1 MDRDAWLERLETSA
15 DSPSELFEHLQS
27 RTDRGLEYHH
37 LPDAR
42 HGLERGTVLVE
53 TTGAVVRGYP
63 SVPRVLVL
71 DPGVRKYFESDR
83 ITIEEK
89 LNGFNV
95 RIADVDGTTAF
106 TRGGYV
112 CPYTT
117 ERARALLDPGEFF
130 GDHPEK
136 MLCAEL
142 VGPENPYTVH
152 DYEDIETN
160 AFRVFDIRD
169 RNRGRPVPP
178 ERRRELCAEYGFD
191 QPRTFGWRDTDD
203 AAGAV
208 RDAIETLDAEG
219 REGVV
224 MKSEDGQSL
233 LKYTT
238 EAAHHAE
245 LAGAFSLPFE
255 YGRDFLFSRLLRE
268 AFQTVEFEEAAERR
282 RERARDIGESIL
294 LPMAETIEAVREGE
308 TVGERHTVRGDPR
321 TIDALLGHL
330 REFQLTLDIESDR
343 RLDGERVVTFT
354 KVAAST
360 NDRIE
365 HYLDGGIVDE

>member
-1 MDRDAWLERLETSA
+1 MDKDAWHERLETSA
-15 DSPSELFEHLQS
+15 DTPSELFEHFQA
-27 RTDRGLEYHH
+27 RTDHGLEYYH

-71 DPGVRKYFESDR
+71 DPGVRHYFESDR
-83 ITIEEK
+83 VTIEEK

-117 ERARALLDPGEFF
+117 ERARQLLDPGDFF
-130 GDHPEK
+130 ADHPET

-142 VGPENPYTVH
+142 IGPENPYTVH
-152 DYEDIETN
+152 DYDGIESNT
-160 AFRVFDIRD
+160 FRIFDVRD
-169 RNRGRPVPP
+169 RTSGRPLAP
-178 ERRRELCAEYGFD
+178 ERRRELCAEYGFE
-191 QPRTFGWRDTDD
+191 QPQTFGWHTIDD
-203 AAGAV
+203 APGAV
-208 RDAIETLDAEG
+208 RDAIETLDTEG

-224 MKSEDGQSL
+224 LKSEDGQSL

-238 EAAHHAE
+238 EATHHAE
-245 LAGAFSLPFE
+245 LADAFALPFE

-268 AFQTVEFEEAAERR
+268 AFQTVEFEDSPDRR
-282 RERARDIGESIL
+282 RERAHDLGESIL
-294 LPMAETIEAVREGE
+294 LPFAETIEAVADGE
-308 TVGERHTVRGDPR
+308 TVGERHTVRGDPE
-321 TIDALLGHL
+321 TINALLGHL
-330 REFQLTLDIESDR
+330 REFQLTIDIESDR
-343 RLDGERVVTFT
+343 RLEGERVVTFT

>member
-1 MDRDAWLERLETSA
+1 MDRDAWHERLETSA
-15 DSPSELFEHLQS
+15 DSPSELFEHFQT
-27 RTDRGLEYHH
+27 RTDQRLEYQY

-53 TTGAVVRGYP
+53 TTGEVVRGYP

-71 DPGVRKYFESDR
+71 DPGVRNYFESDR
-83 ITIEEK
+83 ITLEEK

-95 RIADVDGTTAF
+95 RVADVDGTTAF
-106 TRGGYV
+106 TRSGYV

-117 ERARALLDPGEFF
+117 ARARELLDPADFF
-130 GDHPEK
+130 ADHPGK

-152 DYEDIETN
+152 DYEGIETN

-169 RNRGRPVPP
+169 RQTGRPVAPD
-178 ERRRELCAEYGFD
+178 RRRELCEAYGFE
-191 QPRTFGWRDTDD
+191 QPPTFGWHDTDD

-208 RDAIETLDAEG
+208 RDAIEQLDAEG

-224 MKSEDGQSL
+224 MKSDDGQSI

-238 EAAHHAE
+238 EATHHQE
-245 LAGAFSLPFE
+245 LGHAFSLPFD

-268 AFQTVEFEEAAERR
+268 AFQTVEFEESPERR

-294 LPMAETIEAVREGE
+294 LPMAETIEAVADGE
-308 TVGERHTVRGDPR
+308 TVGERHTVRGDPA
-321 TIDALLGHL
+321 TIDALLAHL
-330 REFQLTLDIESDR
+330 QEFQLTLDVESDR

>member
-1 MDRDAWLERLETSA
+1 MDRDVWHERLETSA
-15 DSPSELFEHLQS
+15 DSPSELFEHLQT
-27 RTDRGLEYHH
+27 RTDQGLEYYY

-71 DPGVRKYFESDR
+71 DPGVRNYFEGDR

-106 TRGGYV
+106 TRSGYV

-117 ERARALLDPGEFF
+117 ERARELLDPGEFF
-130 GDHPEK
+130 ADHPEK

-152 DYEDIETN
+152 DYDGVETN
-160 AFRVFDIRD
+160 AFRVFDVRD
-169 RNRGRPVPP
+169 RRTGRPLAP
-178 ERRRELCAEYGFD
+178 ERRRKLCAEYGFE
-191 QPRTFGWRDTDD
+191 QPQTFGWHDTDE

-238 EAAHHAE
+238 EATHHAE
-245 LAGAFSLPFE
+245 LAYAFSLPFE

-268 AFQTVEFEEAAERR
+268 AFQTVEFEESPERR
-282 RERARDIGESIL
+282 RERAHDLGESIL
-294 LPMAETIEAVREGE
+294 LPMAGAIEAVADGE
-308 TVGERHTVRGDPR
+308 TVGERHTVRGDPE
-321 TIDALLGHL
+321 TVNALLEHL
-330 REFQLTLDIESDR
+330 REFQLTIDVESDR

-354 KVAAST
+354 KVSAST